1 MKRILFYFAFLFFMP
16 SINAAYITDKLV
28 VGFYDQPSDKNDPI
42 ELLTSGTPIEILR
55 VKEKYTKVRLTSN
68 KQGWIESTYVTEK
81 KPSNIMLLE
90 AQAVIQELKQANK
103 NIDLNSNSEIEKK
116 LRLAEKKILQ
126 LEENINQ
133 AEVNNANRNLNSR
146 AETAI
151 NILSEKE
158 IDEKLGDQIN
168 TKGSDK
174 YIFFYATA
182 FLFLGG
188 IIGFI
193 ASSIQSKRKFGGI
206 KI

>member
-1 MKRILFYFAFLFFMP
+1 MKRILFYFAFLFFIP

-151 NILSEKE
+151 NILSEGKSINYE
-158 IDEKLGDQIN
+158 GATGVEFDKVGDTLGSFLEVDFNKGKL
-168 TKGSDK
+168 K
-174 YIFFYATA
+174 
-182 FLFLGG
+182 
-188 IIGFI
+188 
-193 ASSIQSKRKFGGI
+193 SKKLR
-206 KI
+206 